1 MIINFV
7 GKTSS
12 GKTVLAEE
20 ISKQLNIPLAIST
33 TTRPIR
39 LTEKGN
45 EYHFITEEEFHKLDF
60 IEKREYKVYDGSIWY
75 YGYENKEFEHD
86 NCIAIVD
93 PHGNSELIKYFGK
106 DNVVTFF
113 IYASNKTR
121 VERLK
126 QRGDNPLEITRR
138 LNDDE
143 LKFKTFIE
151 SKEYYKIC
159 NEDSLDLAINEI
171 KLILSKLGVV

>member
-7 GKTSS
+7 AKTAS

-39 LTEKGN
+39 PTEKGN
-45 EYHFITEEEFHKLDF
+45 EYHFISEEEFHKLDF
-60 IEKREYKVYDGSIWY
+60 VEKREYKVYDGSVWY
-75 YGYENKEFEHD
+75 YGYEKKEFEHD

-93 PHGNSELIKYFGK
+93 PYGNQELIKYFGK
-106 DNVVTFF
+106 ENVITFF
-113 IYASNKTR
+113 IYASDETR
-121 VERLK
+121 IERLR

-138 LNDDE
+138 LSDDE
-143 LKFKTFIE
+143 LKFKKFIE

-159 NEDSLDLAINEI
+159 NEDSLYLAINEI
-171 KLILSKLGVV
+171 KLILNKLGVI